1 MLHNFIGGFSMKEE
15 EQVPEQEDESDK
27 NSKNP
32 DFLWTLPEKEE
43 EQ

>member
-15 EQVPEQEDESDK
+15 EQVPEQEEDESDK

-32 DFLWTLPEKEE
+32 EFLWSVPEKEKE
-43 EQ
+43 

>member
-1 MLHNFIGGFSMKEE
+1 MKEE
-15 EQVPEQEDESDK
+15 EQVPEQEEDESDK